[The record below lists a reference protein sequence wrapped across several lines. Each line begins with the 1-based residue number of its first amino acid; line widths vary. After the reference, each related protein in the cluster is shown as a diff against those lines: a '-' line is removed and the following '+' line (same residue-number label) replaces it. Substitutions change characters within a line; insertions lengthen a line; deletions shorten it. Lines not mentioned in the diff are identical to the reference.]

1 MLLFI
6 TSILLVQKMTWK
18 LSGILLEW
26 HLAPRGLIR
35 HGIKFMALHELPG
48 RTWVCV
54 TWSLELVRFHLAIAE
69 FISNCPLL
77 FLLAHRM

>member
-1 MLLFI
+1 MLFI
-6 TSILLVQKMTWK
+6 TSILLVQKMTWTF
-18 LSGILLEW
+18 SGILLEW
-26 HLAPRGLIR
+26 RLAPRAFM

-54 TWSLELVRFHLAIAE
+54 TCSLELVRFYLAITE
-69 FISNCPLL
+69 FIFNCPLL